1 MILESDASWKERM
14 ESKLT
19 MLEAGLNVVSGHL
32 GVSLLI
38 DSGQTREYSAHTPSS
53 SSPPPPRRPSINDD
67 HHPPQNFEIVMD
79 PESGPAALPGSVVS
93 PVIGADGQSRDR
105 AGQDVIRRGIVTLE
119 RAQSYLDVYQNR
131 LDHFLYRILG
141 DRRTLAEVRS
151 ASPLLLAAVCTVGA
165 LHLTCA
171 DFEKC
176 YKEFVAIAAAQ
187 TFSRRNNV
195 DDVRGL
201 CIAAFWLSGI
211 TWPCIGSA
219 VRIATELQLHRSI
232 FKALSGDR
240 DHYLRTRLYYLV
252 YVCDHQSSIA
262 YGRPPM
268 TRQCDSISAAS
279 RFIETE
285 HICEDDLRL
294 VSQVH
299 FWTTITEGHSTFG
312 VDVDRPLDLST
323 IELLRRLSIKLDGVR
338 SDWTERFTRNEYVG
352 NYPRKGVGLH
362 YHFAKL
368 YLYSMAFRGV
378 DRPGFKDVSVALD
391 IEELARVALLSATAI
406 LRAIIHDAEIQGY
419 LNGLPTYF
427 DVMIA
432 FVIVFLLKV
441 SSPKYSPFVVR
452 VDTGEMHSLVAEV
465 ISVLKTVTAGM
476 HRSHLL
482 VSVVQGAADLLDK
495 CTTAADGCHSDRVH
509 LDCTAD
515 PAHPPGTVEHHH
527 TIGDDNLL
535 DGSLFWNGAPWDNL
549 LMGEFD
555 LLASND
561 ALPNGGL
568 LPGAYS
574 T

>member
-14 ESKLT
+14 ENKLA
-19 MLEAGLNVVSGHL
+19 MLEASLNDVSGHL
-32 GVSLLI
+32 ELPRAV
-38 DSGQTREYSAHTPSS
+38 EAASAPSASS
-53 SSPPPPRRPSINDD
+53 SVSSPQPLPRHY

-79 PESGPAALPGSVVS
+79 MDSGPAAIPGSVIS
-93 PVIGADGQSRDR
+93 PVILPAEQNRDS
-105 AGQDVIRRGIVTLE
+105 AEPDIIRRGILSLD
-119 RAQSYLDVYQNR
+119 RAQSYLDMYQNR

-141 DRRTLAEVRS
+141 DRRTLAQVRA
-151 ASPLLLAAVCTVGA
+151 ASPLLLVAICTVGA
-165 LHLTCA
+165 IHFGSTGT

-232 FKALSGDR
+232 YKALSGDR

-285 HICEDDLRL
+285 HIGEDDLRL

-299 FWTTITEGHSTFG
+299 FWTNLTEVHSTFG
-312 VDVDRPLDLST
+312 VNVDKPLDLAT
-323 IELLRRLSIKLDGVR
+323 IEPLRRLSVKLDGVR
-338 SDWTERFTRNEYVG
+338 ADWTQRFTQNEYVG

-378 DRPGFKDVSVALD
+378 GRPGFKDASVCLE
-391 IEELARVALLSATAI
+391 IEELAHIALLSATTI
-406 LRAIIHDAEIQGY
+406 LRTIIHDTEIQGY

-427 DVMIA
+427 DIMIA

-441 SSPKYSPFVVR
+441 SSPKFSPSVVR
-452 VDTGEMHSLVAEV
+452 VDAAEVHSLVAEV
-465 ISVLKTVTAGM
+465 IVVLKTVTADM
-476 HRSHLL
+476 HPRHLL
-482 VSVVQGAADLLDK
+482 VSVVQGAADLLEK
-495 CTTAADGCHSDRVH
+495 CSVVTNAGQVNNTLAGANTDDTQQANTTNHDMVASDNAF
-509 LDCTAD
+509 LDA
-515 PAHPPGTVEHHH
+515 
-527 TIGDDNLL
+527 
-535 DGSLFWNGAPWDNL
+535 SLFWNGNLWDNL
-549 LMGEFD
+549 LMAEFD
-555 LLASND
+555 LLASNEPSTTEGF
-561 ALPNGGL
+561 LPNV
-568 LPGAYS
+568 
-574 T
+574 

>member
-14 ESKLT
+14 ENKLA
-19 MLEAGLNVVSGHL
+19 MLEASLNDVFGHL
-32 GVSLLI
+32 GLPRTM
-38 DSGQTREYSAHTPSS
+38 DAAPAPSAS
-53 SSPPPPRRPSINDD
+53 SSPQPLLRSSDEHY
-67 HHPPQNFEIVMD
+67 HHPPQNFEFVID
-79 PESGPAALPGSVVS
+79 PNSGPAAMPGSVIS
-93 PVIGADGQSRDR
+93 PVIPPGEQVGVGARPDIIDRGILSLDR
-105 AGQDVIRRGIVTLE
+105 AQF
-119 RAQSYLDVYQNR
+119 YLDVYQNR

-141 DRRTLAEVRS
+141 DWRTLAQVRA
-151 ASPLLLAAVCTVGA
+151 ASPLLLVAICTVA
-165 LHLTCA
+165 AIHSASTDA

-187 TFSRRNNV
+187 TFSHRNNI

-232 FKALSGDR
+232 FKALTGDR

-285 HICEDDLRL
+285 HISEDDLRL

-299 FWTTITEGHSTFG
+299 FWTNLTEIQSTFG
-312 VDVDRPLDLST
+312 VDVDKPLDVAT
-323 IELLRRLSIKLDGVR
+323 IEPLRRMSVKLDGVR
-338 SDWTERFTRNEYVG
+338 ADWTERFAQNQYVG

-378 DRPGFKDVSVALD
+378 DRPGVQDASVRLE
-391 IEELARVALLSATAI
+391 IEEVAHVALLSASSI
-406 LRAIIHDAEIQGY
+406 LRTIIHDAEVQGY

-427 DVMIA
+427 DIMIA

-441 SSPKYSPFVVR
+441 SSPKFCPSFVR
-452 VDTGEMHSLVAEV
+452 VDAIEAHSLVDEV
-465 ISVLKTVTAGM
+465 IGVLKRVTADM
-476 HRSHLL
+476 HPRHLL
-482 VSVVQGAADLLDK
+482 VSVVRGAADLLEK
-495 CTTAADGCHSDRVH
+495 CSVVTSAGPVNSTVVGADFNSAQRASTTDITISDNPS
-509 LDCTAD
+509 LDA
-515 PAHPPGTVEHHH
+515 
-527 TIGDDNLL
+527 
-535 DGSLFWNGAPWDNL
+535 SLVWNGTLWDDL
-549 LMGEFD
+549 LITNFD
-555 LLASND
+555 LLVSND
-561 ALPNGGL
+561 MLNTEGFLPNVYF
-568 LPGAYS
+568 P
-574 T
+574 